1 MPIYLKD
8 DTAADASPESLHRR
22 LRSRLDGMALAT
34 KLMLIGGVFLVL
46 ALASIGLTLW
56 VFSSKRRPEFAEA
69 RLLPFADEP
78 QPDTTPASETR
89 STRP

>member
-1 MPIYLKD
+1 MVFEMS
-8 DTAADASPESLHRR
+8 A
-22 LRSRLDGMALAT
+22 G
-34 KLMLIGGVFLVL
+34 LIRGLGTVVVFV
-46 ALASIGLTLW
+46 AFVSLTLW
-56 VFSSKRRPEFAEA
+56 VFNRKRNPEFAEA

>member
-1 MPIYLKD
+1 MVIEMS
-8 DTAADASPESLHRR
+8 A
-22 LRSRLDGMALAT
+22 G
-34 KLMLIGGVFLVL
+34 LIRGLGTVVVFV
-46 ALASIGLTLW
+46 AFVGLTLW
-56 VFSSKRRPEFAEA
+56 VFNGKRNPEFAEA